1 MKNKN
6 IRNILVIIQRSN
18 GDVFLSSPLVDA
30 LYANY
35 EQPSID
41 LLVNEHTFAIA
52 KTLKNT
58 HRIYTFSKNRGRIT
72 EALKTIQTIYKQYD
86 LSISLTASDR
96 SVFFAIISGKI
107 SISATEGSLQKSWW
121 KKLFLDSSYYFDTSR
136 HIVLNNIT
144 SLELLGIFTSS
155 VSVSPKRFPEE
166 ERSVMARL
174 KKLGIDQFLI
184 FHPSAQYNY
193 KVYPRLQRNAL
204 LSLLNTLDIPIVVT
218 GGKSELDLKIK
229 AELPEL
235 ENVHDF
241 IGNTSLEELFA
252 LSNLSRA
259 YIGSDTLNMHIAASQ
274 NKRIFAIFGP
284 TILKS
289 WSPWSNKLQRSAVDD
304 MPVQTYGNVTIFQ
317 AAMPCVA
324 CGLAG
329 CDDNHGPSECL
340 YNIDPSMIYTEV
352 KQWLKTLR

>member
-1 MKNKN
+1 MKNKK

-35 EQPSID
+35 EQPLID
-41 LLVNEHTFAIA
+41 LLVNEHTFAVA
-52 KTLKNT
+52 KTLKNI
-58 HRIYTFSKNRGRIT
+58 HRIYTFAKNRGRIT
-72 EALKTIQTIYKQYD
+72 ETLKTIQTIYKKYD

-96 SVFFAIISGKI
+96 SVFFAIVSGKI
-107 SISATEGSLQKSWW
+107 SISATEDSSQKSWW
-121 KKLFLDSSYYFDTSR
+121 KKLLLNSSYYFDTSR
-136 HIVLNNIT
+136 HIVLNNT
-144 SLELLGIFTSS
+144 KSLELLGIFTGP

-166 ERSVMARL
+166 ERSVTARL
-174 KKLGIDQFLI
+174 KKLGIDRFLI

-193 KVYPRLQRNAL
+193 KIYPRLQRNTL
-204 LSLLNTLDIPIVVT
+204 LSLLSTLDIPIVVT

-229 AELPEL
+229 SELPEL

-259 YIGSDTLNMHIAASQ
+259 YIGSDTLNMHIAAAQ

-284 TILKS
+284 TILRS
-289 WSPWSNKLQRSAVDD
+289 WSPWSNELQTSAVAD
-304 MPVQTYGNVTIFQ
+304 MPVQTYGNVTVFQ
-317 AAMPCVA
+317 ADMPCVA

-340 YNIDPSMIYTEV
+340 YNIDPGMIYTEV
-352 KQWLKTLR
+352 KQWLKTLQ

>member
-1 MKNKN
+1 MKNKK

-35 EQPSID
+35 EQPLID
-41 LLVNEHTFAIA
+41 LLVNEHTFAVA
-52 KTLKNT
+52 KTLKNI
-58 HRIYTFSKNRGRIT
+58 HRIYTFSKSSSRIT
-72 EALKTIQTIYKQYD
+72 EALKTIQTIYKKYD

-107 SISATEGSLQKSWW
+107 SISATEDSSQKYWW
-121 KKLFLDSSYYFDTSR
+121 KKLFLSSSYYFDTSR
-136 HIVLNNIT
+136 HIVLNNT
-144 SLELLGIFTSS
+144 KSLELLGILTGT
-155 VSVSPKRFPEE
+155 VSVSPRRFPEE

-184 FHPSAQYNY
+184 FHPSAQYDY
-193 KVYPRLQRNAL
+193 KIYPRLQRNTL
-204 LSLLNTLDIPIVVT
+204 LSLLSTLDIPIVIT

-241 IGNTSLEELFA
+241 IGKTSLEELFA
-252 LSNLSRA
+252 LSNLSKA
-259 YIGSDTLNMHIAASQ
+259 YIGSDTLNMHIAAAQ

-284 TILKS
+284 TLLKT
-289 WSPWSNKLQRSAVDD
+289 WSPWSNELQRSAVAD
-304 MPVQTYGNVTIFQ
+304 MPAQTYGNVTIFQ

-340 YNIDPSMIYTEV
+340 YNIDPGMIYTEV
-352 KQWLKTLR
+352 KQWLKTLQ